1 MDMLRV
7 RGVCM
12 MQDYCFNILSIKTN
26 FSLAFTIIQFYLDI
40 VTMKILLFT
49 ALLIFGKSVGRSLR
63 DNWRLP
69 FFCQLWP

>member
-12 MQDYCFNILSIKTN
+12 MQDYCFNISSIKIN
-26 FSLAFTIIQFYLDI
+26 FSLAFTFIQFYLDI

-49 ALLIFGKSVGRSLR
+49 ALLIFGKSVG
-63 DNWRLP
+63 
-69 FFCQLWP
+69 

>member
-26 FSLAFTIIQFYLDI
+26 FSLAFTFIQFYLDI
-40 VTMKILLFT
+40 VTMKILLFM
-49 ALLIFGKSVGRSLR
+49 ALLIFGKSVG
-63 DNWRLP
+63 
-69 FFCQLWP
+69 